1 MAPRRGLSMSEI
13 RKNAIDTAIGAI
25 RNMRRSARCAPYPIR
40 KLQQMA
46 MATINAHAAIGSRF
60 RRSARVYA
68 TCQIPQS
75 SVAATR
81 FWRPKRS
88 IKRLLAQNVRHNAQ
102 GR

>member
-1 MAPRRGLSMSEI
+1 MAPPRGLSVSEI
-13 RKNAIDTAIGAI
+13 KKNAIDTAIGAI
-25 RNMRRSARCAPYPIR
+25 RSMPRSVRCAPYPIR

-60 RRSARVYA
+60 RRSAQVYA

-81 FWRPKRS
+81 FGLPKRN
-88 IKRLLAQNVRHNAQ
+88 IKRMLAQNVGHNAQ